1 MGLSHIQTKK
11 ELDLHPTVQTSRLV
25 NNIYVLSTVIFY
37 ERNVYIMNIKMIKWN
52 LFWSFMRSTEEDP
65 LFCCSH
71 LSTYVR
77 KAVNLE
83 KMFSINIV
91 YQIISALYM
100 LL

>member
-1 MGLSHIQTKK
+1 
-11 ELDLHPTVQTSRLV
+11 
-25 NNIYVLSTVIFY
+25 
-37 ERNVYIMNIKMIKWN
+37 
-52 LFWSFMRSTEEDP
+52 MRSTEEDP